1 MIVKEMEK
9 DFYRFIFGPRKNT
22 KFGYNFYVLVD
33 GNQALI
39 IDTGFREHAYEV
51 KEYLAQMD
59 IAITKV
65 IFTHFHL
72 DHINGLNALDKVE
85 IIGSDS
91 YQEALDIYVDKE
103 KQDFYK
109 PTTPIHDD
117 YEFEF
122 GGFKIKMMKSP
133 GHAQCSMLTLIN
145 DKYLHVGDELMF
157 SNEGLSVIPLVG
169 KTKIK
174 RQLSSLENLK
184 QYVNYIILTSHGET
198 DQNEGELL
206 KQIDHRIKYLRAIDE
221 SKEKISFEQAVSD
234 TGSDFLHPEWHETIY
249 ML

>member
-9 DFYRFIFGPRKNT
+9 NFYRFIFGPRKQT

-33 GNQALI
+33 GSQALI
-39 IDTGFREHAYEV
+39 IDTGFREHASEV
-51 KEYLAQMD
+51 KDYLAQKG
-59 IAITKV
+59 IFITKV

-103 KQDFYK
+103 KQSFYK
-109 PTTPIHDD
+109 PTIAIHDD
-117 YEFEF
+117 YTFQF
-122 GGFKIKMMKSP
+122 GSFRIKLMRSP

-157 SNEGLSVIPLVG
+157 SNDGESVIPLVG

-184 QYVNYIILTSHGET
+184 QYASYYILTSHGET
-198 DQNEGELL
+198 NQDETELL
-206 KQIDHRIKYLRAIDE
+206 KQIDYRIKYLKAIDE
-221 SKEKISFEQAVSD
+221 NQEKISFEKAMEG
-234 TGSDFLHPEWHETIY
+234 TGTDFLHPEWHETIY
-249 ML
+249 EL

>member
-9 DFYRFIFGPRKNT
+9 NFYRFIFGPRKKT

-33 GNQALI
+33 GNQALM
-39 IDTGFREHAYEV
+39 IDTGFREHASEV
-51 KEYLAQMD
+51 KEYLAHKG
-59 IAITKV
+59 ITITKV

-72 DHINGLNALDKVE
+72 DHINGLNALDKVD
-85 IIGSDS
+85 IIGSDF

-103 KQDFYK
+103 KQSFYQ
-109 PTTPIHDD
+109 PTISIHDD

-122 GGFKIKMMKSP
+122 GGFRIKLMKSP
-133 GHAQCSMLTLIN
+133 GHAQCSMLTFIN

-174 RQLSSLENLK
+174 RQLNSLENLK
-184 QYVNYIILTSHGET
+184 NYAQYIILTSHGET
-198 DQNEGELL
+198 NQDSNELL

-221 SKEKISFEQAVSD
+221 SQEKISFEQAIEG
-234 TGSDFLHPEWHETIY
+234 TGIDFLHPEWHETIY
-249 ML
+249 EL